1 LKLGKNLFL
10 KTYISLDNSFIKKH
24 RMKNFKWEGVMPA
37 ITTQFDAQGT
47 LSLDVFK
54 NNLAHQI
61 KAGVHGVI
69 LGGTLGEA
77 NTLTRSEKDTL
88 LKTTLAQVEGKIAVI
103 MNVAEQSTADA
114 VTVSK
119 AAEAN
124 GANGL
129 MLLPPMRYKAT
140 DSETVAYFSE
150 VAMATSL
157 PIMIYNNPVDYKIEV
172 TLDMFQALKKHKNIT
187 AVKESTRDIT
197 NVTRMI
203 NRFGDRFKI
212 LCGVDTIA
220 IESMLMGANGW
231 VAGLVDAFPEETV
244 AIYTYCKAGEWE
256 KARAIFRWFLPLLE
270 LDISPQLVQNIKLCE
285 QATGMGTGHVRK
297 PRLPLE
303 RAELKRV
310 EYIIKEG
317 LAKRPKNL
325 DYKNYL

>member
-1 LKLGKNLFL
+1 
-10 KTYISLDNSFIKKH
+10 
-24 RMKNFKWEGVMPA
+24 MKNFKWEGVMPA
-37 ITTQFDAQGT
+37 ITTQFDSEGS
-47 LSLDVFK
+47 LSLKAFK

-61 KAGVHGVI
+61 KAGVHGII

-77 NTLTRSEKDTL
+77 STLTSSEKESL
-88 LKTTLAQVEGKIAVI
+88 LKATLEQVEGKIPVI
-103 MNVAEQSTADA
+103 MNIAEQSTDQAIVSAKDA
-114 VTVSK
+114 ET
-119 AAEAN
+119 N
-124 GANGL
+124 GASGL

-140 DSETVAYFSE
+140 DIETVAYFSA
-150 VAMATSL
+150 VALSTSL

-172 TLDMFQALKKHKNIT
+172 TLDMFEAIKKYENIT

-197 NVTRMI
+197 NITRMI
-203 NRFGDRFKI
+203 NRFGDRYKI

-220 IESMLMGANGW
+220 MESILMGAKGW
-231 VAGLVDAFPEETV
+231 VAGLVDSFPEETV

-256 KARAIFRWFLPLLE
+256 KARVVFRWFLPLLE

-285 QATGMGTGHVRK
+285 QATGLGTGYVRK

-303 RAELKRV
+303 GSELKRV
-310 EYIIKEG
+310 ELIIKES